1 MMIKVIIILS
11 YYIIILNSKVIDPPD
26 PYTVHHLFDIAKRQK
41 SFVLDSYQIRDAYV
55 NPSIIGDEI
64 DHDKFVMVCFHN

>member
-1 MMIKVIIILS
+1 M
-11 YYIIILNSKVIDPPD
+11 IDPPD

-64 DHDKFVMVCFHN
+64 DHDKFVMVCLHN